1 MHFLPDVWVEC
12 ETCQGSR
19 FNPETL
25 AVKYKDDYGKAGVPM
40 LPVIASLTATAK
52 RIIAY
57 TVALWV
63 LSIVFYRVGGMGFIY
78 LGAAIV
84 LGAAFLAYAI
94 ALYRDGSVK
103 TAMRLFIY
111 SNAYVTL
118 LFGSMM
124 LDQVVK
130 VGR

>member
-1 MHFLPDVWVEC
+1 M
-12 ETCQGSR
+12 
-19 FNPETL
+19 
-25 AVKYKDDYGKAGVPM
+25 
-40 LPVIASLTATAK
+40 
-52 RIIAY
+52 
-57 TVALWV
+57 
-63 LSIVFYRVGGMGFIY
+63 
-78 LGAAIV
+78 
-84 LGAAFLAYAI
+84 
-94 ALYRDGSVK
+94 K